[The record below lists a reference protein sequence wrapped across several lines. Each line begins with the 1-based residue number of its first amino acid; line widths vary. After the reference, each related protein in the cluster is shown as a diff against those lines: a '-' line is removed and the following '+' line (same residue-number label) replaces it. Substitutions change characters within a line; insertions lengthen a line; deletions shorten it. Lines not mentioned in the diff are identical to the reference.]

1 LISFAFSSEAR
12 FLAGSISKN
21 LRPERAPRRQEVL
34 MNRVIPALALAVA
47 VGAASIAPQ
56 PAQAQGEVNVYTTR
70 EPKLIQPLFDLFTK
84 NTGIK
89 VNAIFV
95 EKGMAERVA
104 AEGANSPA
112 DILMAVDIGNVL
124 DGVARG
130 VTQSVQSEALSSAIP
145 ANLRDKDGHWFALS
159 LRARLFY
166 VSSDRVKDK
175 SLTYADLADPKWK
188 GKVCIRSG
196 NHPYNTALIAA
207 YINHYG
213 AEKAEAWLRGVRAN
227 LARKAA
233 GGDREV
239 ARDILGGIC
248 DIGVGNSYYVGLMRG
263 GSNED
268 QKKWGAAI
276 NVILPAFPGGGTH
289 VNISGASVAKNAP
302 NKANALKLLEFLVSN
317 EAQAAYAKV
326 NYEYPVRP
334 SAQIDPIIASF
345 GPLKTDQID
354 LTAIAKNRKLASEL
368 VDKVGFDQ

>member
-1 LISFAFSSEAR
+1 
-12 FLAGSISKN
+12 
-21 LRPERAPRRQEVL
+21 
-34 MNRVIPALALAVA
+34 MNRLIPSLALVA
-47 VGAASIAPQ
+47 TVFAALLSPL

-84 NTGIK
+84 ETGIK
-89 VNAIFV
+89 VNSIFI

-112 DILMAVDIGNVL
+112 DIMMAVDIGNVL

-130 VTQSVQSEALSSAIP
+130 VTQGVKSEALAAGVP
-145 ANLRDKDGHWFALS
+145 AHLRDKDGHWFALS

-166 VSSDRVKDK
+166 VSKDRVKDK
-175 SLTYADLADPKWK
+175 ALTYADLADPKWK

-207 YINHYG
+207 YISHYG
-213 AEKAEAWLRGVRAN
+213 AEKAEAWLKGIKDN
-227 LARKAA
+227 LARKPA

-248 DIGVGNSYYVGLMRG
+248 DIGIGNSYYVGLMRG
-263 GSNED
+263 RGNED
-268 QKKWGAAI
+268 QKKWGDAI
-276 NVILPAFPGGGTH
+276 NVILPTFPGGGTH

-302 NKANALKLLEFLVSN
+302 NKANAIKLLEFLVSS

-334 SAQIDPIIASF
+334 GAQIDPIIAAL
-345 GPLKTDQID
+345 GPLKTDEID
-354 LTAIAKNRKLASEL
+354 LTAIAKNRKLAADL
-368 VDKVGFDQ
+368 VAKVGFDQ

>member
-1 LISFAFSSEAR
+1 MKRLLPSLAFVAAIA
-12 FLAGSISKN
+12 AGAT
-21 LRPERAPRRQEVL
+21 APL
-34 MNRVIPALALAVA
+34 
-47 VGAASIAPQ
+47 

-89 VNAIFV
+89 VNSIFI

-112 DILMAVDIGNVL
+112 DIMMAVDIGNVL

-130 VTQSVQSEALSSAIP
+130 VTQGVQSEALASAIP
-145 ANLRDKDGHWFALS
+145 ANLRDKEGHWFALS
-159 LRARLFY
+159 LRARLYY
-166 VSSDRVKDK
+166 VSKDRVKDK
-175 SLTYADLADPKWK
+175 ALTYADLAGPKWK

-196 NHPYNTALIAA
+196 LHPYNTALIAA

-213 AEKAEAWLRGVRAN
+213 AEKTEAWLKGVKAN
-227 LARKAA
+227 LARKPA

-239 ARDILGGIC
+239 ARDILGGVC
-248 DIGVGNSYYVGLMRG
+248 DIGLANSYYVGLMRG

-276 NVILPAFPGGGTH
+276 NVIMPTFPGGGTH

-302 NKANALKLLEFLVSN
+302 NKANAIKLLEYLVSN

-334 SAQIDPIIASF
+334 GAPIDPIIAAL
-345 GPLKTDQID
+345 GTLKTDQID
-354 LTAIAKNRKLASEL
+354 LTAIAKNRKQAADL
-368 VDKVGFDQ
+368 VEKVGFNN

>member
-1 LISFAFSSEAR
+1 
-12 FLAGSISKN
+12 
-21 LRPERAPRRQEVL
+21 
-34 MNRVIPALALAVA
+34 MNRFAVSLALFAAVA
-47 VGAASIAPQ
+47 AGAVTSL
-56 PAQAQGEVNVYTTR
+56 PAHAQGEVNVYTTR

-84 NTGIK
+84 ETGIK
-89 VNAIFV
+89 VNSIFI

-112 DILMAVDIGNVL
+112 DMLMSVDIGNVL
-124 DGVARG
+124 DSVARG
-130 VTQSVQSEALSSAIP
+130 VTQSVQSEALNAAVP

-166 VSSDRVKDK
+166 VSKDRVKDTA
-175 SLTYADLADPKWK
+175 LTYADIADPKWK

-196 NHPYNTALIAA
+196 QHPYNTALIAA
-207 YINHYG
+207 YIHHYG
-213 AEKAEAWLRGVRAN
+213 EEKAEAWLKGIKAN
-227 LARKAA
+227 LARRPA

-263 GSNED
+263 RQNEE
-268 QKKWGAAI
+268 QNKWGAAI
-276 NVILPAFPGGGTH
+276 NVILPTFPGGGTH

-302 NKANALKLLEFLVSN
+302 NKANAVKLLEFLVSP

-334 SAQIDPIIASF
+334 GAQIDPIIAALGS
-345 GPLKTDQID
+345 LKTDQID
-354 LTAIAKNRKLASEL
+354 LREIAKNRKLAAQL

>member
-1 LISFAFSSEAR
+1 MSRFVFSLAIFAAIA
-12 FLAGSISKN
+12 AGAM
-21 LRPERAPRRQEVL
+21 APL
-34 MNRVIPALALAVA
+34 PAH
-47 VGAASIAPQ
+47 
-56 PAQAQGEVNVYTTR
+56 AQGEVNVYTTR

-84 NTGIK
+84 ETGIK
-89 VNAIFV
+89 VNSIFI

-112 DILMAVDIGNVL
+112 DILMSVDIGNVL
-124 DGVARG
+124 DSVARG
-130 VTQSVQSEALSSAIP
+130 VTQSVQSEALNAAIP

-166 VSSDRVKDK
+166 VSKDRVKDTA
-175 SLTYADLADPKWK
+175 LTYADLADPKWK

-196 NHPYNTALIAA
+196 QHPYNTALIAA

-213 AEKAEAWLRGVRAN
+213 EEKAEAWLKGIKAN
-227 LARKAA
+227 LARRPA

-263 GSNED
+263 RKNEE
-268 QKKWGAAI
+268 QNKWGAAI
-276 NVILPAFPGGGTH
+276 NVILPTFPGGGTH

-302 NKANALKLLEFLVSN
+302 NKANAIKLLEFLLSP

-334 SAQIDPIIASF
+334 SAQIDPIIAAL
-345 GPLKTDQID
+345 GTLKTDEID
-354 LTAIAKNRKLASEL
+354 LRAIAKNRKLAAQL
-368 VDKVGFDQ
+368 ADKVGFDQ

>member
-1 LISFAFSSEAR
+1 MSRFVFS
-12 FLAGSISKN
+12 
-21 LRPERAPRRQEVL
+21 
-34 MNRVIPALALAVA
+34 LAVFA
-47 VGAASIAPQ
+47 AIAAGAMAPL
-56 PAQAQGEVNVYTTR
+56 PAHAQGEVNVYTTR

-84 NTGIK
+84 ETGIK
-89 VNAIFV
+89 VNSIFI

-112 DILMAVDIGNVL
+112 DILMSVDIGNVL
-124 DGVARG
+124 DSVARG
-130 VTQSVQSEALSSAIP
+130 VTQSVQSEALNAAIP

-166 VSSDRVKDK
+166 VSKDRVKDTA
-175 SLTYADLADPKWK
+175 LTYADLADPKWK

-196 NHPYNTALIAA
+196 QHPYNTALIAA

-213 AEKAEAWLRGVRAN
+213 EEKAEAWLKGIKAN
-227 LARKAA
+227 LARRPA

-263 GSNED
+263 RKNEE
-268 QKKWGAAI
+268 QNKWGAAI
-276 NVILPAFPGGGTH
+276 NVILPTFPGGGTH

-302 NKANALKLLEFLVSN
+302 NKANAIKLLEFLLSP

-334 SAQIDPIIASF
+334 SAQIDPIIAAL
-345 GPLKTDQID
+345 GTLKTDEID
-354 LTAIAKNRKLASEL
+354 LRAIAKNRKLAAQL
-368 VDKVGFDQ
+368 ADKVGFDQ

>member
-1 LISFAFSSEAR
+1 MSRFVFS
-12 FLAGSISKN
+12 
-21 LRPERAPRRQEVL
+21 
-34 MNRVIPALALAVA
+34 LAVFA
-47 VGAASIAPQ
+47 AIAAGAMAPL
-56 PAQAQGEVNVYTTR
+56 PAHAQGEVNVYTTR

-84 NTGIK
+84 ETGIK
-89 VNAIFV
+89 VNSIFI

-112 DILMAVDIGNVL
+112 DILMSVDIGNVL
-124 DGVARG
+124 DSVARG
-130 VTQSVQSEALSSAIP
+130 VTQSVQSEALNAAIP

-166 VSSDRVKDK
+166 VSKYRVKDTA
-175 SLTYADLADPKWK
+175 LTYADLADPKWK

-196 NHPYNTALIAA
+196 QHPYNTALIAA

-213 AEKAEAWLRGVRAN
+213 EEKAEAWLKGIKAN
-227 LARKAA
+227 LARRPA

-263 GSNED
+263 RKNEE
-268 QKKWGAAI
+268 QNKWGAAI
-276 NVILPAFPGGGTH
+276 NVILPTFPGGGTH

-302 NKANALKLLEFLVSN
+302 NKANAIKLLEFLLSP

-334 SAQIDPIIASF
+334 GAQIDPIIVAL
-345 GPLKTDQID
+345 GTLKTDEID
-354 LTAIAKNRKLASEL
+354 LRAIAKNRKLAAQL
-368 VDKVGFDQ
+368 ADKVGFDQ